1 MKCIVGAGSAIFAT
15 WILSAGPVAAQSA
28 LSPQTGLSTVEQPAA
43 GNSGTEETGTEGKRA
58 FGLSAAAD
66 LVRAGG
72 TAGVATGGGLV
83 LGVVTGPLAGI
94 PSVGPGL
101 ADQATKAWGT
111 LQTSIG
117 DGAVAMADAM
127 RQVAGPLTPAM
138 NQISAPAV
146 TTADSLASSSAAAE
160 EHLTRF
166 GIRTNLLSYPFGTA
180 AQLAHAL
187 S

>member
-1 MKCIVGAGSAIFAT
+1 MLGVGCAVVAT
-15 WILSAGPVAAQSA
+15 WVLSVGPAAAQPVV
-28 LSPQTGLSTVEQPAA
+28 SPQTGLPTAECLAA
-43 GNSGTEETGTEGKRA
+43 GNSGNEGKRA

-94 PSVGPGL
+94 PSVGPSL
-101 ADQATKAWGT
+101 ADQATRTWGA
-111 LQTSIG
+111 LQTSIAG
-117 DGAVAMADAM
+117 GAVAMADAM
-127 RQVAGPLTPAM
+127 GQLAEPLAPAM
-138 NQISAPAV
+138 NQLSAPAV

-160 EHLTRF
+160 GHLTTF
-166 GIRTNLLSYPFGTA
+166 GLRTNLVSYPFGTG